1 MIKSI
6 TAVFVGILLALAVG
20 MLVVFG
26 ILWPVFE
33 AFVDPQLAQQT
44 GLFTVLLVFASA
56 FAYYFGGM
64 AAAYKAPSRRRL
76 HGVLVGVL
84 SFAISPIINLLAVG
98 ASNASARAT
107 DPFVNLRTPEALLF
121 TGVLFVVVLVA
132 CYIGARRGETLYVHN
147 EAVTRRYKRRKA
159 RESHSKE
166 ES

>member
-1 MIKSI
+1 MLKSI
-6 TAVFVGILLALAVG
+6 TAVLVGILLALGIG

-33 AFVDPQLAQQT
+33 AFVEPQMAQQS
-44 GLFTVLLVFASA
+44 GLFTVFLVFSSA
-56 FAYYFGGM
+56 FAFYFGGM
-64 AAAYKAPSRRRL
+64 AAAYRAPSRRWL

-132 CYIGARRGETLYVHN
+132 CYIGARRGETLYIHN
-147 EAVTRRYKRRKA
+147 EAVARRHESRKA
-159 RESHSKE
+159 RESLSKE
-166 ES
+166 DS